1 MSKVNVNELTDEQKV
16 RLSQLKEKDTVTS
29 LIIDGMYNKSEIDFE
44 FVAAIEKRSFKK
56 QDYYIAAEVLF
67 NTGASVDWIN
77 IVLNVI
83 TARGEDEI
91 ISFIR
96 EVVYAYNN
104 HIEAESIA
112 QFIDACDTPV
122 ELHSFTD
129 DIIHQKESNNRVREV
144 IENIPELIGKIETDS
159 FEAKQNYLD
168 MKNELDKKI
177 NEVEALK
184 SQIETLQTESKS
196 EANPEKL
203 AKIEKK
209 AAFYEKNFKESQKE
223 LRNYKDRCVHLEA
236 RLEEYKTKLAEHE
249 KIVTTSVNNN
259 IADELKQYF
268 AEKFDAS
275 IDSIA
280 KTVSSSYG
288 QVLSAV
294 KDNKAESG
302 TIDIF
307 ELKEIITQNE
317 NIMEKLQAIS
327 NQPVSAEV
335 RNKEDASTPQ
345 PHSVPNVKPVEEENE
360 NTVQAEDY
368 EISENDIMGDIPEEA
383 PEIVYEEPT
392 ANIDEENTTEVTKI
406 EPEKDVNQESS
417 NISETDTATEEFIKK
432 SKIEIDPA
440 ICKAPDLTANKI
452 LSSKVKDD
460 KQEKKIGFFARMK
473 FKMLSGTK
481 QKQFILDLMLH
492 KKLPMN
498 TITDVKAMLNT
509 GNVDN
514 SFVFDLIND
523 ENLTD
528 EVVRKAL
535 AFVS

>member
-44 FVAAIEKRSFKK
+44 VVAAIEKRSFKK

-144 IENIPELIGKIETDS
+144 IENIPKLIGKIETDS
-159 FEAKQNYLD
+159 FEAKQNYVD

-223 LRNYKDRCVHLEA
+223 LRSYKDKCVHLEA
-236 RLEEYKTKLAEHE
+236 RLEEYSL
-249 KIVTTSVNNN
+249 
-259 IADELKQYF
+259 
-268 AEKFDAS
+268 
-275 IDSIA
+275 
-280 KTVSSSYG
+280 
-288 QVLSAV
+288 
-294 KDNKAESG
+294 
-302 TIDIF
+302 
-307 ELKEIITQNE
+307 QN
-317 NIMEKLQAIS
+317 M
-327 NQPVSAEV
+327 
-335 RNKEDASTPQ
+335 
-345 PHSVPNVKPVEEENE
+345 
-360 NTVQAEDY
+360 
-368 EISENDIMGDIPEEA
+368 
-383 PEIVYEEPT
+383 
-392 ANIDEENTTEVTKI
+392 
-406 EPEKDVNQESS
+406 
-417 NISETDTATEEFIKK
+417 KK
-432 SKIEIDPA
+432 
-440 ICKAPDLTANKI
+440 
-452 LSSKVKDD
+452 
-460 KQEKKIGFFARMK
+460 
-473 FKMLSGTK
+473 
-481 QKQFILDLMLH
+481 
-492 KKLPMN
+492 
-498 TITDVKAMLNT
+498 
-509 GNVDN
+509 
-514 SFVFDLIND
+514 
-523 ENLTD
+523 
-528 EVVRKAL
+528 
-535 AFVS
+535 